1 MNVCGTFLHTST
13 LIYYYST
20 TWYYLYIHTYI
31 QHTVPVVCTC
41 ACTYYIHDLKNYRVL
56 LLLLLFKFF
65 LTVPGNARSGVASF
79 CLLVLVWVRFTRRV
93 RNRTTTIGLSGVNV
107 NIVHSLCLSRVPI
120 CIRLVRIQCLEHQGG
135 LFAPRTTVAN
145 AGGDKRTVC

>member
-1 MNVCGTFLHTST
+1 MCVVHSFILLHSFTITVLHGTTC
-13 LIYYYST
+13 
-20 TWYYLYIHTYI
+20 TYI

-41 ACTYYIHDLKNYRVL
+41 ATLLYIHDLKNYRVL

>member
-1 MNVCGTFLHTST
+1 MNVCGTFLHTYFYT
-13 LIYYYST
+13 HLLLRWYST
-20 TWYYLYIHTYI
+20 TY
-31 QHTVPVVCTC
+31 CTGG
-41 ACTYYIHDLKNYRVL
+41 THIHDLKNYRVL

-145 AGGDKRTVC
+145 AGGDERTVV